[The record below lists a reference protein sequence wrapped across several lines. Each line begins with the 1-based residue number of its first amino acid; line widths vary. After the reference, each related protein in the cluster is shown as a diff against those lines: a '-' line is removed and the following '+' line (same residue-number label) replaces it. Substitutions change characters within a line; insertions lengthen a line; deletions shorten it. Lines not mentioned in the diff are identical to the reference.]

1 MKTGFYPA
9 KTVLI
14 MLFIAFSVTTAGVAT
29 ASETKTFDIQITDR
43 KVVGDNH
50 LVRVTLGDEV
60 VLNWQTDES
69 VTVHLHGYDIER
81 RIVAGEPAKISFT
94 AHATGRFPV
103 TSHGFENQHDGHG
116 HEALLYFE
124 VYPD

>member
-1 MKTGFYPA
+1 MNICFHRART
-9 KTVLI
+9 TLL
-14 MLFIAFSVTTAGVAT
+14 MLLVASLFLHWGMAT
-29 ASETKTFDIQITDR
+29 ASETKTFDIQITER

-60 VLNWQTDES
+60 VLNWQTDET
-69 VTVHLHGYDIER
+69 VTVHLHGYDIEQ
-81 RIVAGEPAKISFT
+81 RIVAGAPAKMSFT